1 MKEYGIN
8 DLRNVALVG
17 HSGVGKTSLVE
28 SLLYS
33 SNSIDRLGKV
43 DEGSTTSDFDLEEK
57 KRKMSINTSIL
68 KMELEKNKIN
78 LLDTPGY
85 FDFIGETIK
94 GMSVSDISLIVVC
107 GVNGIQV
114 GTEMAW
120 DYCVKNNIP
129 RAFFINKLDRENSNY
144 DKILKQLRNQFGNN
158 IVPINYPLG
167 VEENFTDV
175 LNILEDNNSV
185 YGVDS
190 ETLNK
195 IIKYKEN
202 IMELVAESDENLL
215 NKYLEVGTLSHEE
228 IYLGL
233 RNGIISG
240 DIIPVMCGSSTKC
253 LGVNLLIQCINKIF
267 PSPNPIVEM
276 RNNLKKTCKE
286 EKFSARVFKTIIDP
300 FMGKLS
306 IFKVITGEL
315 NTSMDILNC
324 SNGSIEKISN
334 LYYINGKNQLPTYN
348 IKKGDI
354 GAIAK
359 LQSISTGDI
368 ICDVNNKILSSS
380 IKFPEPVIKMA
391 IIPKSKG
398 DEDKISSGLYKLLEE
413 DNTFK
418 IVRDVENAE
427 ILIEGMGETH
437 LEVLA
442 SKLKSKF
449 GVDVFL
455 RLPKV
460 AYRETIKGKAD
471 VQGKHKKQSGGHGQ
485 YGDVKIKF
493 EPRLDGVEELEFIDA
508 VVGGTVPKNFIPAVE
523 KGLKECAK
531 HGVLARYPVI
541 GLKATLYDGS
551 YHSVDSSEM
560 AFKIAT
566 SIAYKKGLEQANPVL
581 LEPIMEFVV
590 RIPDEYMG
598 EVIGDI
604 NKKRGRI
611 LRIEPK
617 ENMQVITAEIPQV
630 ESFKY
635 ATDLRSITQ
644 ARGSFNMKFKRY
656 AEVPSSELNKIIRN
670 NNL

>member
-1 MKEYGIN
+1 MYGI
-8 DLRNVALVG
+8 
-17 HSGVGKTSLVE
+17 
-28 SLLYS
+28 
-33 SNSIDRLGKV
+33 
-43 DEGSTTSDFDLEEK
+43 
-57 KRKMSINTSIL
+57 
-68 KMELEKNKIN
+68 
-78 LLDTPGY
+78 
-85 FDFIGETIK
+85 
-94 GMSVSDISLIVVC
+94 
-107 GVNGIQV
+107 
-114 GTEMAW
+114 
-120 DYCVKNNIP
+120 
-129 RAFFINKLDRENSNY
+129 
-144 DKILKQLRNQFGNN
+144 
-158 IVPINYPLG
+158 
-167 VEENFTDV
+167 
-175 LNILEDNNSV
+175 
-185 YGVDS
+185 DS
-190 ETLNK
+190 ETSNK

-215 NKYLEVGTLSHEE
+215 NKYLEVGTLSNEE

-253 LGVNLLIQCINKIF
+253 LGINLLIQCINKIF

-276 RNNLKKTCKE
+276 RDNLKKTCKE

-315 NTSMDILNC
+315 NTSTDILNC
-324 SNGSIEKISN
+324 SNGGIEKISN

-523 KGLKECAK
+523 KGLKECTK

-656 AEVPSSELNKIIRN
+656 AEVPSNELNKIIKN